1 MVKGKAVGE
10 AMGELSTA
18 TASADDR
25 ELLNKAQEILDLFK
39 TADRLGWTL
48 VLPPEK
54 YRILINILESGD
66 LMKVKG
72 KSND

>member
-1 MVKGKAVGE
+1 
-10 AMGELSTA
+10 MGELSTA

-25 ELLNKAQEILDLFK
+25 ELLSKAQEILELFK

-48 VLPPEK
+48 VLPPDK
-54 YRILINILESGD
+54 YKIIIELLESGD
-66 LMKVKG
+66 LVKMKG

>member
-1 MVKGKAVGE
+1 MGK
-10 AMGELSTA
+10 LSTA

-25 ELLNKAQEILDLFK
+25 ELLSKAQEILELFK

-48 VLPPEK
+48 VLPPDK
-54 YRILINILESGD
+54 YKIIIELLESGD
-66 LMKVKG
+66 LVKMKG